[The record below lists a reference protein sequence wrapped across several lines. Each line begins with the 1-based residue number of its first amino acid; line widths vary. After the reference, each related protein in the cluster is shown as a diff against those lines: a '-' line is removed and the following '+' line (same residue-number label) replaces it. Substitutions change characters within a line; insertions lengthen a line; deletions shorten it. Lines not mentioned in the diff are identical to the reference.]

1 MKSFRRTLALV
12 LAVAMVLTTFGMTVV
27 SAAQYND
34 TEGHWAASY
43 IDTWSGYGVIQG
55 DGGYFRPD
63 DAITRAEVAQV
74 TQNVIGYIDKANN
87 KFTDVSVSDWFADAV
102 LRLVAAGTLTG
113 NGDGTMTP
121 NNYMTREEAMTMLAR
136 AYGLTVEN
144 SQAGITQYADYQNIS
159 DYATGYVGAMTAA
172 GYIGGYEDGTIRPKD
187 YISRAEFVKIID
199 NMIKLYITEPGSYGP
214 QYAGGIVMIKTGG
227 VTLNGIVAQSI
238 VISPQVSGDVTI
250 TGSQV
255 SGSVVNMS
263 RNANVS
269 SNISNVVTPN
279 ATAKPDNTYFRP
291 NSGGSSGG
299 NVSPSSD
306 VKLTFYVD
314 SKLYATK
321 TITKN
326 TYLQKSNRPEEPSKQ
341 GFDFVGWY
349 LSQNLANDAENNE
362 AYDFDSK
369 RITKSMKFYA
379 GFVSNGS
386 PTANPEPT
394 ATPSYELESVEI
406 DDQPNVYVGD
416 TLTAN
421 VLPEAAKEYVV
432 YQWYRD
438 ISTEAFEPIEGA
450 DSETYSVQ
458 EADQGHILMV
468 VATAAAPY
476 TGEKFAELAYPVKIN
491 GTASIE
497 PQIVTIDSNDTEAS
511 TVIKF
516 AEKDSFDGVS
526 LSDKPLSSNDYV
538 YNSDTNTLTINKDYL
553 SGLQN
558 GVYDFVINTTN
569 TDSDNPVFRVVI
581 ENSVVPTAVPEPTST
596 VKPDEPTA
604 EPTATAKPEEPT
616 PIPTATAK
624 PEEPTPIPTA
634 TAKPEEPTPTPT
646 ATEKPEEP
654 TPTPTA
660 TIGPDEPTASPTMA
674 PTPNPVY
681 MSTVSVTGGT
691 AVLKQPNG
699 EPYPLA
705 KGVNYKI
712 DGTKTYQPGEEVSVG
727 EKLKVTFGTADD
739 IKDNVFN
746 TAVVEPVMIGG
757 VIYDATST
765 GTQNAK
771 NYSSADKG
779 SNGTPDSPPNGGAFY
794 IFKPAADG
802 RVEVAIG
809 WGQTKPLSV
818 VRITEN
824 GVSGEYLTDA
834 VNGKE
839 YNHLNPQGEGTLQT
853 TVTFDVTSGATY
865 YLFLDGSKPN
875 IYGFSFTEL
884 PIDTTK
890 YLVQQGAEVVV
901 DAVSDDAA
909 KYPNVKVVA
918 EDKTDIA
925 TAGGKFIMPGQNVDV
940 NVTFGDTPDPTEP
953 PASPTPTA
961 DHDQPTPTVAPETP
975 TPGPPTIPPATFEPT
990 QTPGPS
996 ANPENVL
1003 TVDGSKDTD
1012 EAQKTFK
1019 TVSEA
1024 LVYAG
1029 KLNNHAS
1036 EADRIE
1042 INIVPGTYREQLDIT
1057 VPYLTMQ
1064 KMDGTEGDVL
1074 LTWYYGIG
1082 YMYYSAD
1089 TDGYYSKEAYE
1100 RNKALGRDALNQAVA
1115 RWGCS
1120 THLNAGNFIGKDLI
1134 FENSFNRY
1142 VTEEEI
1148 DDGVKPAP
1156 VGGVYSDTGGKPER
1170 TLESDVYSRSFTERA
1185 AAIAI
1190 EDNDKVEF
1198 YNCSFKS
1205 SQDTLYSGSKGS
1217 RVYFKNCTIEGQT
1230 DYIFGGNTLVFDN
1243 CNFNWAGYS
1252 KSGETAGGHVTAC
1265 KNASTKY
1272 GYLMWGGKVSGA
1284 STANANFAQGDFGRP
1299 WGGKDSPT
1307 AAIGVKIDNITVGG
1321 ASKPAVM
1328 DSGWGNWSTVAKES
1342 GYYEYGTVD
1351 ASGNPIN
1358 LDKRNCLVPNEWEV
1372 LAINP
1377 YDYLIR
1383 EGDDW
1388 DPMAAKTMWGPV
1400 KEKIKT
1406 LELPESDTIKKLD
1419 SDSYEVS
1426 GDFTLPSFIEGFD
1439 GYDVHFE
1446 SENEYLNISENGE
1459 VSVIRPVSDT
1469 IPAEITAYIRRS
1481 DNKLIGTSKTI
1492 NITITRDPSIDP
1504 SVFNAAMQAAKDA
1517 IDSNYQEKA
1526 ENGDAVL
1533 DRTVVIP
1540 EIDSTGDVAVKVWAE
1555 YSGFINDD
1563 GTIIRNPYGESNGIG
1578 NVTYTIQCV
1587 KGSTLLKETV
1597 SYDVSIPTDKAD
1609 ILYADFENKTTK
1621 IGGNLTAIGGGN
1633 NSGYAVTNP
1642 SETAFN
1648 IMPLAGGIVK
1658 VSYDVYGNTSGIV
1671 TLKDQAGADYL
1682 AIVPEGLESG
1692 KWNTVE
1698 AVINT
1703 TDNTVS
1709 VTVNSGTP
1717 TETTAKTEITESN
1730 RIASILFAEGT
1741 YDNIAVAANTDKS
1754 KAYSTFWKADPSEVG
1769 TPQGTYLM
1777 RGLTIL
1783 YSPDKQGNGGTVDG
1797 INFPMGLSSGSN
1809 NGSWSNGVV
1818 PDGKNGLKFV
1828 APGDGT
1834 WTVYALPGSGKT
1846 FYMGN
1851 AESSVSLPGT
1861 NVAVKQDIAVEKGKT
1876 YYATVAGSKGNFLG
1890 SKFTA
1895 AVEGEDAVEVYLT
1908 ATWDFQKNNGF
1919 TQVVNAGESY
1929 DYTVKDSENAGKT
1942 MTIKADTGKF
1952 GGSDHGDWIAV
1963 NPEVTLTV
1971 PVVNGSVITMGDTYY
1986 GTEQYTINGETFT
1999 GGNKSYTYYGLEK
2012 TIDIVLKVGGFY
2024 RSVSIVS
2031 PKYPSTEIPTAKPS
2045 MEINGMITGLTAA
2058 DSSAEG
2064 IKLIGKM
2071 GGELVALDIKD
2082 GKFTTTLQA
2091 GKSIDVT
2098 GILGGSSA
2106 YTIPADTKITSD
2118 NAAPT
2123 INAVAV
2129 VAEPAAGSRTYNFG
2143 DGSIVPQSTAIG
2155 FDTLVAPDGLL
2166 TFRSVKFHDTQ
2177 HGVQQSAGAMTVE
2190 IPVAE
2195 GSSAIVFKGCAYAS
2209 ATITA
2214 STEGV
2219 APASASLKTANDGDS
2234 IEFNYSGEA
2243 KTLVFTIDS
2252 GSIYVHGLSVTTK
2265 DASEPT
2271 ATPNLNKT
2279 VTFSLGETVAEGDV
2293 PAAVEMAAGAEVEIP
2308 VNRTVYLEGK
2318 TLTGW
2323 TDGTTTVDV
2332 GSKYTVQ
2339 DDVTLTPVFADN
2351 TASLSGTVVYDFQRQ
2366 NGTPTVQWQG
2376 VSNFLVYQAVSGSDK
2391 IDVKFVVDTTSGK
2404 FANGNWTDWAQV
2416 NTGTKFTVPVVEN
2429 SVVTVNSIYSE
2440 EGTYTIN
2447 GVTKTGSNQSETML
2461 AAGTCDIV
2469 AGSPSGSYWKSV
2481 TVTYPESTNPTATPG
2496 ATDDPD
2502 ATVSPEPSITPEPS
2516 ATPASNKTVTFSLGD
2531 TGAEGDAPDAI
2542 EEAVGTEVEIPVNRT
2557 VYLEGKTL
2565 TGWTDGTDT
2574 FDIGSKYTVQDDVT
2588 LTPVFAENTEAL
2600 SGTVVYDFQRQNG
2613 APTVQWQGVN
2623 KFLVYQAVNGSA
2635 KIDVKFAVD
2644 TTNGKFANAS
2654 WTDWAQVNTGTKF
2667 TVPVAENSVVTVNN
2681 IYSEEGTYT
2690 INGVTK
2696 TGSNQSETVTAAGTC
2711 DIVAGNPSGNYWRSI
2726 TVTYPESLSPTEAP
2740 TEAPTNPPVE
2750 PINFTLDLTDIPV
2763 GNIANGETVAGL
2775 KAGLGTAAEGD
2786 ISVAEVNGEKVIE
2799 VKDAAAGQNS
2809 VTWEAPSN
2817 ITTGV
2822 ITITTEFTAIN
2833 ESSAADINFNRVNG
2847 KNFAYFQTKFG
2858 STKSNFYLN
2867 AGNKDDKLKLTK
2879 DKKYKLVSV
2888 FDYNTNNVT
2897 ITLSEGDNVLASHD
2911 SDTVSA
2917 FTDLAAQGAISNIM
2931 ICQTG
2936 NGYTAG
2942 TVSAD
2947 LYINSF
2953 TVSQEL

>member
-121 NNYMTREEAMTMLAR
+121 SNYMTREEAMTMLAR

-406 DDQPNVYVGD
+406 DDQPNIYVGD

-421 VLPEAAKEYVV
+421 VLPESAKEYVV

-450 DSETYSVQ
+450 NSETYSVQ

-616 PIPTATAK
+616 PIPS
-624 PEEPTPIPTA
+624 A

-660 TIGPDEPTASPTMA
+660 TIGPDEPTASPTMV

-712 DGTKTYQPGEEVSVG
+712 DGTKIYQPGEEVSVG

-875 IYGFSFTEL
+875 IYGFSFTES

-1446 SENEYLNISENGE
+1446 SESEYLNISENGE

-1658 VSYDVYGNTSGIV
+1658 VSYDVYGNTSGVV

-1717 TETTAKTEITESN
+1717 TETTAQTAITESN
-1730 RIASILFAEGT
+1730 RIASISFAEGT

-2031 PKYPSTEIPTAKPS
+2031 PKYPSTEIPTAKPL

-2279 VTFSLGETVAEGDV
+2279 VTFSLGETGAEGDV

-2339 DDVTLTPVFADN
+2339 DDVTLTPVFAEN
-2351 TASLSGTVVYDFQRQ
+2351 TEALSGTVVYDFQRQ
-2366 NGTPTVQWQG
+2366 NGAPTVQWQG

-2440 EGTYTIN
+2440 
-2447 GVTKTGSNQSETML
+2447 
-2461 AAGTCDIV
+2461 D
-2469 AGSPSGSYWKSV
+2469 
-2481 TVTYPESTNPTATPG
+2481 
-2496 ATDDPD
+2496 
-2502 ATVSPEPSITPEPS
+2502 
-2516 ATPASNKTVTFSLGD
+2516 
-2531 TGAEGDAPDAI
+2531 
-2542 EEAVGTEVEIPVNRT
+2542 
-2557 VYLEGKTL
+2557 
-2565 TGWTDGTDT
+2565 
-2574 FDIGSKYTVQDDVT
+2574 
-2588 LTPVFAENTEAL
+2588 
-2600 SGTVVYDFQRQNG
+2600 
-2613 APTVQWQGVN
+2613 
-2623 KFLVYQAVNGSA
+2623 
-2635 KIDVKFAVD
+2635 
-2644 TTNGKFANAS
+2644 
-2654 WTDWAQVNTGTKF
+2654 
-2667 TVPVAENSVVTVNN
+2667 
-2681 IYSEEGTYT
+2681 GTYT

-2809 VTWEAPSN
+2809 VTWEAPSD

-2858 STKSNFYLN
+2858 STKSKFYLN

>member
-121 NNYMTREEAMTMLAR
+121 SNYMTREEAMTMLAR

-406 DDQPNVYVGD
+406 DDQPNIYVGD

-421 VLPEAAKEYVV
+421 VLPESAKEYVV

-450 DSETYSVQ
+450 NSETYSVQ

-624 PEEPTPIPTA
+624 PEEPTPIPSA

-660 TIGPDEPTASPTMA
+660 TIGPDEPTASPTMV

-712 DGTKTYQPGEEVSVG
+712 DGTKIYQPGEEVSVG

-875 IYGFSFTEL
+875 IYGFSFTES

-1446 SENEYLNISENGE
+1446 SESEYLNISENGE

-1658 VSYDVYGNTSGIV
+1658 VSYDVYGNTSGVV

-1717 TETTAKTEITESN
+1717 TETTAQTAITESN
-1730 RIASILFAEGT
+1730 RIASISFAEGT

-2031 PKYPSTEIPTAKPS
+2031 PKYPSTEIPTAKPL

-2279 VTFSLGETVAEGDV
+2279 VTFSLGETGAEGDV

-2440 EGTYTIN
+2440 
-2447 GVTKTGSNQSETML
+2447 
-2461 AAGTCDIV
+2461 D
-2469 AGSPSGSYWKSV
+2469 
-2481 TVTYPESTNPTATPG
+2481 
-2496 ATDDPD
+2496 
-2502 ATVSPEPSITPEPS
+2502 
-2516 ATPASNKTVTFSLGD
+2516 
-2531 TGAEGDAPDAI
+2531 
-2542 EEAVGTEVEIPVNRT
+2542 
-2557 VYLEGKTL
+2557 
-2565 TGWTDGTDT
+2565 
-2574 FDIGSKYTVQDDVT
+2574 
-2588 LTPVFAENTEAL
+2588 
-2600 SGTVVYDFQRQNG
+2600 
-2613 APTVQWQGVN
+2613 
-2623 KFLVYQAVNGSA
+2623 
-2635 KIDVKFAVD
+2635 
-2644 TTNGKFANAS
+2644 
-2654 WTDWAQVNTGTKF
+2654 
-2667 TVPVAENSVVTVNN
+2667 
-2681 IYSEEGTYT
+2681 GTYT

-2809 VTWEAPSN
+2809 VTWEAPSD

-2858 STKSNFYLN
+2858 STKSKFYLN

>member
-121 NNYMTREEAMTMLAR
+121 SNYMTREEAMTMLAR

-406 DDQPNVYVGD
+406 DDQPNIYVGD

-421 VLPEAAKEYVV
+421 VLPESAKEYVV

-450 DSETYSVQ
+450 NSETYSVQ

-624 PEEPTPIPTA
+624 PEEPTPIPSA

-660 TIGPDEPTASPTMA
+660 TIGPDEPTASPTMV

-712 DGTKTYQPGEEVSVG
+712 DGTKIYQPGEEVSVG

-875 IYGFSFTEL
+875 IYGFSFTES

-1446 SENEYLNISENGE
+1446 SESEYLNISENGE

-1658 VSYDVYGNTSGIV
+1658 VSYDVYGNTSGVV

-1717 TETTAKTEITESN
+1717 TETTAQTAITESN
-1730 RIASILFAEGT
+1730 RIASISFAEGT

-2031 PKYPSTEIPTAKPS
+2031 PKYPSTEIPTAKPL

-2279 VTFSLGETVAEGDV
+2279 VTFSLGETGAEGDV

-2404 FANGNWTDWAQV
+2404 FANGN
-2416 NTGTKFTVPVVEN
+2416 
-2429 SVVTVNSIYSE
+2429 
-2440 EGTYTIN
+2440 
-2447 GVTKTGSNQSETML
+2447 
-2461 AAGTCDIV
+2461 
-2469 AGSPSGSYWKSV
+2469 
-2481 TVTYPESTNPTATPG
+2481 
-2496 ATDDPD
+2496 
-2502 ATVSPEPSITPEPS
+2502 
-2516 ATPASNKTVTFSLGD
+2516 
-2531 TGAEGDAPDAI
+2531 
-2542 EEAVGTEVEIPVNRT
+2542 
-2557 VYLEGKTL
+2557 
-2565 TGWTDGTDT
+2565 
-2574 FDIGSKYTVQDDVT
+2574 
-2588 LTPVFAENTEAL
+2588 
-2600 SGTVVYDFQRQNG
+2600 
-2613 APTVQWQGVN
+2613 
-2623 KFLVYQAVNGSA
+2623 
-2635 KIDVKFAVD
+2635 
-2644 TTNGKFANAS
+2644 

-2809 VTWEAPSN
+2809 VTWEAPSD

-2858 STKSNFYLN
+2858 STKSKFYLN

>member
-2416 NTGTKFTVPVVEN
+2416 NTGTKFTVPV
-2429 SVVTVNSIYSE
+2429 
-2440 EGTYTIN
+2440 
-2447 GVTKTGSNQSETML
+2447 
-2461 AAGTCDIV
+2461 
-2469 AGSPSGSYWKSV
+2469 
-2481 TVTYPESTNPTATPG
+2481 
-2496 ATDDPD
+2496 
-2502 ATVSPEPSITPEPS
+2502 
-2516 ATPASNKTVTFSLGD
+2516 
-2531 TGAEGDAPDAI
+2531 
-2542 EEAVGTEVEIPVNRT
+2542 
-2557 VYLEGKTL
+2557 
-2565 TGWTDGTDT
+2565 
-2574 FDIGSKYTVQDDVT
+2574 
-2588 LTPVFAENTEAL
+2588 
-2600 SGTVVYDFQRQNG
+2600 
-2613 APTVQWQGVN
+2613 
-2623 KFLVYQAVNGSA
+2623 
-2635 KIDVKFAVD
+2635 
-2644 TTNGKFANAS
+2644 
-2654 WTDWAQVNTGTKF
+2654 
-2667 TVPVAENSVVTVNN
+2667 AENSVVTVNN

-2858 STKSNFYLN
+2858 STKSKFYLN

>member
-1328 DSGWGNWSTVAKES
+1328 DSGWGNWSTIAKES

-1446 SENEYLNISENGE
+1446 SESEYLNISENGE

-1587 KGSTLLKETV
+1587 KGSTLLKEIV

-1642 SETAFN
+1642 FETAFN

-1658 VSYDVYGNTSGIV
+1658 VSYDVYGNTSGVV

-1717 TETTAKTEITESN
+1717 TETTAQTAITESN
-1730 RIASILFAEGT
+1730 RIASISFAEGT

-2031 PKYPSTEIPTAKPS
+2031 PKYPSTEIPTAKPL

-2279 VTFSLGETVAEGDV
+2279 VTFSLGETGAEGDA

-2339 DDVTLTPVFADN
+2339 DDVTLTPVFVDN

-2481 TVTYPESTNPTATPG
+2481 TVTYLESTNPTATPG

-2858 STKSNFYLN
+2858 STKSKFYLN

>member
-121 NNYMTREEAMTMLAR
+121 SNYMTREEAMTMLAR

-406 DDQPNVYVGD
+406 DDQPNIYVGD

-421 VLPEAAKEYVV
+421 VLPESAKEYVV

-450 DSETYSVQ
+450 NSETYSVQ

-624 PEEPTPIPTA
+624 PEEPTPIPSA

-660 TIGPDEPTASPTMA
+660 TIGPDEPTASPTMV

-712 DGTKTYQPGEEVSVG
+712 DGTKIYQPGEEVSVG

-875 IYGFSFTEL
+875 IYGFSFTES

-1446 SENEYLNISENGE
+1446 SESEYLNISENGE

-1658 VSYDVYGNTSGIV
+1658 VSYDVYGNTSGVV

-1717 TETTAKTEITESN
+1717 TETTAQTAITESN
-1730 RIASILFAEGT
+1730 RIASISFAEGT

-2031 PKYPSTEIPTAKPS
+2031 PKYPSTEIPTAKPL

-2279 VTFSLGETVAEGDV
+2279 VTFSLGETGAEGDV

-2376 VSNFLVYQAVSGSDK
+2376 VSNFLVYQAVSGSD
-2391 IDVKFVVDTTSGK
+2391 
-2404 FANGNWTDWAQV
+2404 
-2416 NTGTKFTVPVVEN
+2416 
-2429 SVVTVNSIYSE
+2429 
-2440 EGTYTIN
+2440 
-2447 GVTKTGSNQSETML
+2447 
-2461 AAGTCDIV
+2461 
-2469 AGSPSGSYWKSV
+2469 
-2481 TVTYPESTNPTATPG
+2481 
-2496 ATDDPD
+2496 
-2502 ATVSPEPSITPEPS
+2502 
-2516 ATPASNKTVTFSLGD
+2516 
-2531 TGAEGDAPDAI
+2531 
-2542 EEAVGTEVEIPVNRT
+2542 
-2557 VYLEGKTL
+2557 
-2565 TGWTDGTDT
+2565 
-2574 FDIGSKYTVQDDVT
+2574 
-2588 LTPVFAENTEAL
+2588 
-2600 SGTVVYDFQRQNG
+2600 
-2613 APTVQWQGVN
+2613 
-2623 KFLVYQAVNGSA
+2623 

-2809 VTWEAPSN
+2809 VTWEAPSD

-2858 STKSNFYLN
+2858 STKSKFYLN